1 LRLSILIPAYNEE
14 ATIAETIRRVR
25 AVDLPAEKEI
35 IVIDDASTDRT
46 VDVLEGL
53 KGGDLLVIRH
63 PANQGKGAALRTGL
77 AYATGDLILIQDA
90 DLEYFPEDYPALLE
104 AAAKHPEAAAVYGS
118 RFLATSG
125 RRPEGMR
132 WANFIGNRVFALAA
146 NLLYGSRLTD
156 EATAY
161 KLFRREAVQSLD
173 LKCRRFEF
181 CPEVTAKILRRGERI
196 VEVPIRYK
204 ARTGSE
210 GKKIGWWDGV
220 VCLWTLLKYRLV
232 R

>member
-1 LRLSILIPAYNEE
+1 MRLSILIPAYNEE

-25 AVDLPAEKEI
+25 AVSLPVEKEI
-35 IVIDDASTDRT
+35 IVIDDASTDQT
-46 VDVLEGL
+46 VAVLESIQGD
-53 KGGDLLVIRH
+53 DLLVIRH
-63 PANQGKGAALRTGL
+63 ERNQGKGAALRTGL
-77 AYATGDLILIQDA
+77 ARATGDLILIQDA
-90 DLEYFPEDYPALLE
+90 DLEYFPEDYPVLLKAVE
-104 AAAKHPEAAAVYGS
+104 EHPDAAAVYGS
-118 RFLATSG
+118 RFLLK

-132 WANFIGNRVFALAA
+132 WANLIGNRVFAFTA

-161 KLFRREAVQSLD
+161 KLFRRAVVTSLD

-181 CPEVTAKILRRGERI
+181 CPEVTAKILRGGGRI

-204 ARTGSE
+204 ARTGE
-210 GKKIGWWDGV
+210 QGKKIGWWDGV
-220 VCLWTLLKYRLV
+220 VCLWTLIKYRLV